1 MSFTLIPTWEHG
13 ARRPDPSRFRAG
25 CRNTGMSPPQT
36 TSTITDLTRPPAGF
50 AAGDLAAWVKRLGD
64 ADLPVLRS
72 TARQIARLAAAGDE
86 ALDTRDVA
94 ALVLRDPLMTARLY
108 MHIRRVGGNRQL
120 AEITTVD
127 RMIVMLGVPPFLR
140 AFRDPPLVEDRMRG
154 NTPALAGLIRVMQ
167 RARRA
172 ADIAGSFAAWRNDI
186 GFEEIMISAMLH
198 DLAEMLVWCYA
209 PGLALEMQGLQDANP
224 QLRSATAQKAV
235 LGVKLID
242 LQLELVRRW
251 RMPELLVRMMDDSHA
266 DNPRVRNV
274 MLAVNIARHSMH
286 GWDNA
291 ALPDDFTA
299 AAQLLSTTPEQ
310 VADMVMPEEALSA

>member
-1 MSFTLIPTWEHG
+1 MNPAIT
-13 ARRPDPSRFRAG
+13 
-25 CRNTGMSPPQT
+25 SPA
-36 TSTITDLTRPPAGF
+36 IADLKRPPEGF
-50 AAGDLAAWVKRLGD
+50 AAGDLASWARRLAD

-72 TARQIARLAAAGDE
+72 TSRQIARLASAGDD
-86 ALDTRDVA
+86 AIGTRDLA
-94 ALVLRDPLMTARLY
+94 ELVMRDPLMTARLY
-108 MHIRRVGGNRQL
+108 KHIRRVGGDRQL

-140 AFRDPPLVEDRMRG
+140 AFREPPLVEDRMRG

-186 GFEEIMISAMLH
+186 GYEEIMISAMLH

-209 PGLALEMQGLQDANP
+209 PSLAIEMQGLLDANP

-251 RMPELLVRMMDDSHA
+251 RMPELLVRMMDDGHA

-299 AAQLLSTTPEQ
+299 AAQLLSTTPEH
-310 VADMVMPEEALSA
+310 VEELVRPEEALSA